1 MKKVSVIAISFNH
14 EAYIKEALASVFA
27 QTRANIELIV
37 MDDGSE
43 DNSQAVISELL
54 KDKDCETVL
63 HKSNEGYKKTFNEGL
78 ALATGDYI
86 VDFALDDVM
95 KPDFLEQSI
104 TALEKA
110 GEDYGVSF
118 SNAEYIDRDSKITV
132 VHTEWLKAQGIIDWV
147 PQGDVFQ
154 MLLKRYFI
162 CTPSMVIR
170 KSVFDRLRGYDN
182 ELAYE
187 DFDFWVRSSRNW
199 KYIYVDQVLI
209 QKRKLTNSM
218 SAQRY
223 LHSTNGQMKS
233 VFQVCEKAAS
243 LCDSRTDYKALSVRL
258 NYEFRQCLR
267 FRNWD
272 LANAYMLLLRSNRL
286 NLDLASLS
294 LNWFGIRLKL
304 KLK

>member
-27 QTRANIELIV
+27 QMRANIELIV

-170 KSVFDRLRGYDN
+170 KSVF
-182 ELAYE
+182 
-187 DFDFWVRSSRNW
+187 
-199 KYIYVDQVLI
+199 
-209 QKRKLTNSM
+209 
-218 SAQRY
+218 
-223 LHSTNGQMKS
+223 
-233 VFQVCEKAAS
+233 QVCEKAAS
-243 LCDSRTDYKALSVRL
+243 LCNSRTDYKALAKRL

-272 LANAYMLLLRSNRL
+272 LAADYIKLLNSNRL
-286 NLDLASLS
+286 SLDFASLAV
-294 LNWFGIRLKL
+294 NWLWVRLRLKL
-304 KLK
+304 K